1 MKGNDVYDVKETKES
16 LHIIKKKY
24 NQTKLDGS
32 FQRWGGMERGSG
44 WTKKAAEQYMES
56 VFAGKV
62 FNKIMNAEVESC
74 YRCAV
79 DIRDKE
85 SETYFKALLD
95 EGHKYVSID
104 GNNSASTFNA
114 YINNEF
120 AVYTDL
126 DPTTRGKGK
135 KKKYFRDLSESEQED
150 LLYTEKLTYYTF
162 RKIGIIE
169 MCELFRRENTSTH
182 LNKQEYRQA
191 RWSPMAKFVRDTA
204 NEPQNRL
211 IFENLMTMSAGD
223 LDKRKHEEAL
233 AQLVQKIE
241 NNYSTETGAK
251 QLDSFYEDTPELSK
265 TTTSLVAGVMKD
277 VALIAKDIKLVKRHR
292 MSPGLVQVLFDL
304 VAYINSHK
312 KEIKIDN
319 HKQFMTWFLETD
331 QAFRQISLKVLEED
345 QHERSY
351 IYWLRVYTQR
361 TPLLKS
367 LNLFKRAITRDL
379 VALLEDGTMASVRTS
394 SDVFSTSQRLKIFYL
409 QEGQLRTGEEVSI
422 LDLYTGKLEAD
433 HMISVKDGGST
444 TIDNGELMTVY
455 DNRQKGA
462 ASNQPHFNHQKGQ

>member
-32 FQRWGGMERGSG
+32 FQRWGGVERGSG

-204 NEPQNRL
+204 NDPQNR
-211 IFENLMTMSAGD
+211 
-223 LDKRKHEEAL
+223 
-233 AQLVQKIE
+233 
-241 NNYSTETGAK
+241 
-251 QLDSFYEDTPELSK
+251 SK

-361 TPLLKS
+361 TPFLKS